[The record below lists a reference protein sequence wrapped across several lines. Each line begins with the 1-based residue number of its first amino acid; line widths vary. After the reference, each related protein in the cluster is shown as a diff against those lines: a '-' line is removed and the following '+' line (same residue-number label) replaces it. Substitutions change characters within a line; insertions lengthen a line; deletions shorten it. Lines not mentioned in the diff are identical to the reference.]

1 MKYKEAISILKVARP
16 TLYNYVKNGKIRVT
30 KINHSLLDYN
40 EEDVF
45 TVAGLTNTRSCAV
58 YARTLDS
65 KAIDSQVEIV
75 TNFAISNGYAI
86 DNVYKDVC
94 NGFTLDRPELNK
106 RIKDLHNFKIK
117 TVFVLSK
124 DILSIDS
131 FNTLKN
137 IFELNHCQV
146 VVISKLTTSDLGT
159 ELDVLKHSIFIK

>member
-1 MKYKEAISILKVARP
+1 M
-16 TLYNYVKNGKIRVT
+16 
-30 KINHSLLDYN
+30 LDYN
-40 EEDVF
+40 EEDIF
-45 TVAGLTNTRSCAV
+45 KVAGLTNTRSCAV

-106 RIKDLHNFKIK
+106 LIHDLHNFKIK

-146 VVISKLTTSDLGT
+146 VVISKLTTSDLSK
-159 ELDVLKHSIFIK
+159 ELEILKNSIFN

>member
-1 MKYKEAISILKVARP
+1 M
-16 TLYNYVKNGKIRVT
+16 
-30 KINHSLLDYN
+30 LDYN

-45 TVAGLTNTRSCAV
+45 KVAGLTNTRSCAV

-106 RIKDLHNFKIK
+106 LISDLYNFKIK

-159 ELDVLKHSIFIK
+159 ELDVLKHYIFIK

>member
-1 MKYKEAISILKVARP
+1 M
-16 TLYNYVKNGKIRVT
+16 
-30 KINHSLLDYN
+30 LDYN

-45 TVAGLTNTRSCAV
+45 KVAGLTNTRSCAV

-106 RIKDLHNFKIK
+106 LISDLHNFKIK

>member
-1 MKYKEAISILKVARP
+1 MKTS
-16 TLYNYVKNGKIRVT
+16 
-30 KINHSLLDYN
+30 
-40 EEDVF
+40 
-45 TVAGLTNTRSCAV
+45 AGDCYFCVNWI
-58 YARTLDS
+58 LDS
-65 KAIDSQVEIV
+65 KTIDSQVEIV
-75 TNFAISNGYAI
+75 TNFAISNGYTI

-106 RIKDLHNFKIK
+106 LISDLHNFKIK

>member
-1 MKYKEAISILKVARP
+1 M
-16 TLYNYVKNGKIRVT
+16 
-30 KINHSLLDYN
+30 
-40 EEDVF
+40 
-45 TVAGLTNTRSCAV
+45 AGLTNTRSCAV

-106 RIKDLHNFKIK
+106 LISDLHNFKIK

-159 ELDVLKHSIFIK
+159 ELDVLRHSIFIK

>member
-1 MKYKEAISILKVARP
+1 M
-16 TLYNYVKNGKIRVT
+16 
-30 KINHSLLDYN
+30 LDYN

-45 TVAGLTNTRSCAV
+45 KVAGLTNTRSCAV

-106 RIKDLHNFKIK
+106 LISDLYNFKIK

>member
-1 MKYKEAISILKVARP
+1 M
-16 TLYNYVKNGKIRVT
+16 
-30 KINHSLLDYN
+30 LDYN

-45 TVAGLTNTRSCAV
+45 KVAGLTNTRSCVV

-106 RIKDLHNFKIK
+106 LIQDLHNFKIK
-117 TVFVLSK
+117 NVFVLSN

-137 IFELNHCQV
+137 IFELNHCKV
-146 VVISKLTTSDLGT
+146 IVISKLTTSNLEN
-159 ELDVLKHSIFIK
+159 ELDVLRHSIFI

>member
-16 TLYNYVKNGKIRVT
+16 TLYNYVKKGKIRVT

-45 TVAGLTNTRSCAV
+45 KVAGLTNTRSCVV

-65 KAIDSQVEIV
+65 KTIDSQVEIV

-106 RIKDLHNFKIK
+106 LIQDLHNFKIK
-117 TVFVLSK
+117 NVFVLSN

-137 IFELNHCQV
+137 IFELNHCKV
-146 VVISKLTTSDLGT
+146 IVISKLTTSDLEN
-159 ELDVLKHSIFIK
+159 ELDVLRHSIFIK